1 MKKKAALI
9 ACSNALP
16 EMEKLVTE
24 YAGKKLPIGKHPRLA
39 ICRIPTD
46 SLSVLALCLA
56 GEDTGQRT
64 KAAYFK

>member
-24 YAGKKLPIGKHPRLA
+24 YAGKKLPIGKTPQVGHLPDSHGLVIGSRL
-39 ICRIPTD
+39 
-46 SLSVLALCLA
+46 VL
-56 GEDTGQRT
+56 GG
-64 KAAYFK
+64 

>member
-16 EMEKLVTE
+16 EMEKLVR
-24 YAGKKLPIGKHPRLA
+24 LPKHPRLA

-46 SLSVLALCLA
+46 SLSVFALCLA

-64 KAAYFK
+64 KAVYFK